1 MLDFVTQDNL
11 KELSTDWNVSTFEI
25 IEAIKKVGRCKD
37 DVLEYLENSSTAL
50 ALKDSDFKINYTAL
64 MIKNKNCEIE
74 ALNRCIKQDK
84 IIIDTLNQ
92 KIEKLEKSNSEIKFP
107 FIREY
112 TTDKYTQYQVI
123 YEKGGI
129 VSTCCFRDNR
139 EEAVAFLNY
148 LKDTQKE

>member
-11 KELSTDWNVSTFEI
+11 KELSIDWNVSTFEI

-37 DVLEYLENSSTAL
+37 DILEYLENNSTAL
-50 ALKDSDFKINYTAL
+50 VLKDGDFKINYTAL

-74 ALNRCIKQDK
+74 ALNRSVEQDK
-84 IIIDTLNQ
+84 IIIDALNQ

-112 TTDKYTQYQVI
+112 TTDKYIQYQVI

-129 VSTCCFRDNR
+129 VSTCCFRDKKD
-139 EEAVAFLNY
+139 EAVAFLEY
-148 LKDTQKE
+148 LKDTQG